1 MEGET
6 KTPSTEDSAITP
18 EPAAAAESVK
28 VPESAISLES
38 LTGPDR
44 EPGTETGYEDPTID
58 SPEAS
63 GSRQMVL
70 IACALIVGGAMMIG
84 VLNVRSPGKSAAAGA
99 GNPAPPVPVAAAAT
113 PETPLPP
120 SAGWSENT
128 DAWTVEARKRV
139 AFELPARNETNVW
152 MKTVRPLLVV
162 RCQQGRVE
170 AFVFTDS
177 PAAMEPQDED
187 HTVRLS
193 FDGDGGRTE
202 RWPDS
207 STHDAL
213 FAPDGAAFSAQIMRA
228 ETLRFGYTPHNASP
242 VVAHFDVRG
251 LRERLSPSAACAG
264 K

>member
-1 MEGET
+1 M
-6 KTPSTEDSAITP
+6 
-18 EPAAAAESVK
+18 K
-28 VPESAISLES
+28 VEESAISRES
-38 LTGPDR
+38 ATA
-44 EPGTETGYEDPTID
+44 PGQERDIKTRSEDPTID
-58 SPEAS
+58 SSEAS
-63 GSRQMVL
+63 GSRRMVL

-84 VLNVRSPGKSAAAGA
+84 VLNVRGPAKSAATSAGSVA
-99 GNPAPPVPVAAAAT
+99 LPVPVAAPA
-113 PETPLPP
+113 ETPLPP

-128 DAWTVEARKRV
+128 EAWTVEARKRV

-177 PAAMEPQDED
+177 PAAMEPQDEH

-193 FDGDGGRTE
+193 FDGDSGRTE

-213 FAPDGAAFSAQIMRA
+213 FAPDGGAFSAQVMQA
-228 ETLRFGYTPHNASP
+228 ESLRFGYTPHNASP

-251 LRERLSPSAACAG
+251 LREKLSPSPACAG